1 MAAKAEK
8 DLFAPNDKSDLD
20 KEKTSV
26 KRMYKRILQQIENKY
41 S

>member
-1 MAAKAEK
+1 MAAKPDK
-8 DLFAPNDKSDLD
+8 DPSVPHDRNDHD